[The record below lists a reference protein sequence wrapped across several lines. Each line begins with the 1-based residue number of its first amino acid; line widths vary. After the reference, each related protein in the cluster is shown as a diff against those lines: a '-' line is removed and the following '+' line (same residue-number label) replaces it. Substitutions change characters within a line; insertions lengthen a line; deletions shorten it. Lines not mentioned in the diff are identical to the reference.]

1 MSYRIVGY
9 PACEN
14 MVNTNIITKQEEPMT
29 YRLLNLSYEVVKFTI
44 TNPEKAKTMAKVFM
58 FIGIIGVGML
68 AMTHFFD

>member
-1 MSYRIVGY
+1 MVYRV
-9 PACEN
+9 
-14 MVNTNIITKQEEPMT
+14 
-29 YRLLNLSYEVVKFTI
+29 LNLSYEVVKFTI